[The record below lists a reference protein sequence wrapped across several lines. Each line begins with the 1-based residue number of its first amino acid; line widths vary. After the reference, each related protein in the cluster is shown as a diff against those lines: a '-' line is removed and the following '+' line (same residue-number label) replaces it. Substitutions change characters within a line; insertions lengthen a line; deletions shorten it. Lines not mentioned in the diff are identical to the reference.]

1 MLLSI
6 ITINYNNAEGLRKTL
21 ASVAS
26 QTYAEIEHIIIDGGS
41 TDNSV
46 EVIREYAENQAK
58 GKRLEAKG
66 TENGEA
72 DSNNNSTPIYTN
84 LHNSTP
90 STHIVRW
97 ISEKDTGIYNAMNK
111 GIRMATGEYCQFLNS
126 GDMLAADD
134 VTERMMNALKAHQ
147 CKVESV
153 KCKGMEDRETDNKVS
168 RLTPFAHNLQGMP
181 TIFYGN
187 MKKLL
192 PNGKILHDA
201 CNGGN
206 DVTLDMFYRGCLNH
220 SPAYIKRSLFDKYGM
235 YDENLRICSDWKFY
249 MQSIVLG
256 GEKVQYVDIDMTLF
270 DMTGIS
276 ETNKDLLNNERNQLL
291 EKMIPIGILR
301 DYDNY
306 HSVVDQYKR
315 LKKHHLWGLVYFVER
330 ILFKLEKWH
339 ILR

>member
-1 MLLSI
+1 MFKLSI

-21 ASVAS
+21 ASVAA

-41 TDNSV
+41 TDGSF
-46 EVIREYAENQAK
+46 EI
-58 GKRLEAKG
+58 LEAYPQPLPKRRG
-66 TENGEA
+66 EITEGKFPTQNPA
-72 DSNNNSTPIYTN
+72 HKVIW
-84 LHNSTP
+84 
-90 STHIVRW
+90 V
-97 ISEKDTGIYNAMNK
+97 SEKDNGIYNAMNK

-134 VTERMMNALKAHQ
+134 VTERMMDALKAHQ
-147 CKVESV
+147 CKVESE
-153 KCKGMEDRETDNKVS
+153 KRKGMEDREADNKAS
-168 RLTPFAHNLQGMP
+168 RLTPLAHNLQGMP

-192 PNGKILHDA
+192 PNGRILHDA

-206 DVTLDMFYRGCLNH
+206 EVTLDMFYRGCLNH
-220 SPAYIKRSLFDKYGM
+220 SPAYIERSLFDKYGM

-276 ETNKDLLNNERNQLL
+276 ESNKDLLNIERKQLL
-291 EKMIPIGILR
+291 TEMVPVGILR

-306 HSVVDQYKR
+306 HFAVDQYKR
-315 LKKHHLWGLVYFVER
+315 LKKHHLWELVYFVER
-330 ILFKLEKWH
+330 VLFKLEKWH

>member
-6 ITINYNNAEGLRKTL
+6 ITINYNNADGLRKTL
-21 ASVAS
+21 ASVSS
-26 QTYAEIEHIIIDGGS
+26 QTYSHIEHIIVDGGS
-41 TDNSV
+41 TDGSV
-46 EVIREYAENQAK
+46 EI
-58 GKRLEAKG
+58 LEAYPHPLPKG
-66 TENGEA
+66 RGEVSGDKYPTQNPA
-72 DSNNNSTPIYTN
+72 HKV
-84 LHNSTP
+84 LW
-90 STHIVRW
+90 V
-97 ISEKDTGIYNAMNK
+97 SEKDNGIYNAMNK

-147 CKVESV
+147 CKVESE
-153 KCKGMEDRETDNKVS
+153 KCKGMEDREADNKAS
-168 RLTPFAHNLQGMP
+168 RLTPLAHNLQGMP

-192 PNGKILHDA
+192 PNGRILHDA

-206 DVTLDMFYRGCLNH
+206 EVTLDMFYRGCLNH
-220 SPAYIKRSLFDKYGM
+220 SPAYIERSLFDKYGM

-276 ETNKDLLNNERNQLL
+276 ESNKDLLNIERKQLL
-291 EKMIPIGILR
+291 TEMVPVGILR

-306 HSVVDQYKR
+306 HFAVDQYKR
-315 LKKHHLWGLVYFVER
+315 LKKHHLWELVYFVER
-330 ILFKLEKWH
+330 VLFKLEKWH

>member
-1 MLLSI
+1 MKLSI

-46 EVIREYAENQAK
+46 EVIREYESSLASRLCGVPENAR
-58 GKRLEAKG
+58 GDLGCSSPLASRLK
-66 TENGEA
+66 
-72 DSNNNSTPIYTN
+72 
-84 LHNSTP
+84 
-90 STHIVRW
+90 W

-111 GIRMATGEYCQFLNS
+111 GIRMATGDYCQFLNS

-134 VTERMMNALKAHQ
+134 VTERMMAALKAHR

-153 KCKGMEDRETDNKVS
+153 ECKGMENGKADNTAPH
-168 RLTPFAHNLQGMP
+168 RLIASSPISNVP

-187 MKKLL
+187 MLKVL

-235 YDENLRICSDWKFY
+235 YDESLRICSDWKFY

-256 GEKVQYVDIDMTLF
+256 GETVQYVDIDMTLF

-291 EKMIPIGILR
+291 KEMVPVGILR

-306 HSVVDQYKR
+306 HFAVDQYKR
-315 LKKHHLWGLVYFVER
+315 LKKHHLWGLVYLVER
-330 ILFKLEKWH
+330 VLFKLEKWH

>member
-6 ITINYNNAEGLRKTL
+6 ITINYNNTEGLCKTL

-26 QTYAEIEHIIIDGGS
+26 QTYQHIEHIIVDGGS
-41 TDNSV
+41 TDESV
-46 EVIREYAENQAK
+46 EVIREYESSLASRLSGEGENAL
-58 GKRLEAKG
+58 GDMGCFSPLTSRLK
-66 TENGEA
+66 
-72 DSNNNSTPIYTN
+72 
-84 LHNSTP
+84 
-90 STHIVRW
+90 W
-97 ISEKDTGIYNAMNK
+97 ISEPDTGIYNAMNK

-126 GDMLAADD
+126 GDILAAPD
-134 VTERMMNALKAHQ
+134 VTERMIAAISNWQ
-147 CKVESV
+147 YEESV
-153 KCKGMEDRETDNKVS
+153 PIHHKLSIIHQE
-168 RLTPFAHNLQGMP
+168 FP

-187 MKKLL
+187 MNKLL

-256 GEKVQYVDIDMTLF
+256 SERVQYVDIDMTLF

-291 EKMIPIGILR
+291 KEMIPSGILR

-306 HSVVDQYKR
+306 HFVVHQYKR
-315 LKKHHLWGLVYFVER
+315 LKKYHMWGLVYFIER
-330 ILFKLEKWH
+330 VLFKLEKWH

>member
-1 MLLSI
+1 MTLSI
-6 ITINYNNAEGLRKTL
+6 ITINYNNAEGLRITL
-21 ASVAS
+21 SSVAS

-41 TDNSV
+41 MDESV
-46 EVIREYAENQAK
+46 DVIREYESSLALSPH
-58 GKRLEAKG
+58 RLIASRLK
-66 TENGEA
+66 
-72 DSNNNSTPIYTN
+72 
-84 LHNSTP
+84 
-90 STHIVRW
+90 W

-134 VTERMMNALKAHQ
+134 VTERMMAALQNKIKQQQQQHNINNP
-147 CKVESV
+147 SV
-153 KCKGMEDRETDNKVS
+153 VAQHTTTATENNTS
-168 RLTPFAHNLQGMP
+168 SPHRLIASSPYQNHP

-220 SPAYIKRSLFDKYGM
+220 SPAYIKRSLFDKYGI
-235 YDENLRICSDWKFY
+235 YDESLRICSDWKFY

-291 EKMIPIGILR
+291 KEMVPPGILR

-306 HSVVDQYKR
+306 HFIVHQYKR
-315 LKKHHLWGLVYFVER
+315 LKKHHMWGLVYFIER
-330 ILFKLEKWH
+330 VLFKLEKWH

>member
-6 ITINYNNAEGLRKTL
+6 ITINYNNAEGLCKTMESVL
-21 ASVAS
+21 A
-26 QTYAEIEHIIIDGGS
+26 QTYTDVEYIIIDGAS
-41 TDNSV
+41 TDGSV
-46 EVIREYAENQAK
+46 DVIRKLATRPTIK
-58 GKRLEAKG
+58 W
-66 TENGEA
+66 
-72 DSNNNSTPIYTN
+72 
-84 LHNSTP
+84 
-90 STHIVRW
+90 V
-97 ISEKDTGIYNAMNK
+97 SEKDSGIYNAMNK

-134 VTERMMNALKAHQ
+134 VTERMVNAINAHQ
-147 CKVESV
+147 CKVKSV
-153 KCKGMEDRETDNKVS
+153 KCIGKEDVAADQRAS
-168 RLTPFAHNLQGMP
+168 CLSPLAHNLQGMP

-235 YDENLRICSDWKFY
+235 YDESLRICSDWKFY

-276 ETNKDLLNNERNQLL
+276 ETNKDLLNNERNKLL
-291 EKMIPIGILR
+291 KEMVPAGILR

-306 HSVVDQYKR
+306 HFAVDQYKR
-315 LKKHHLWGLVYFVER
+315 LKKYRLWGLVYFIER
-330 ILFKLEKWH
+330 VLFELEKWH

>member
-1 MLLSI
+1 MTLSI

-41 TDNSV
+41 SDNSV
-46 EVIREYAENQAK
+46 EVIREYESSLALSPH
-58 GKRLEAKG
+58 RLIASRLKW
-66 TENGEA
+66 
-72 DSNNNSTPIYTN
+72 
-84 LHNSTP
+84 
-90 STHIVRW
+90 V
-97 ISEKDTGIYNAMNK
+97 SEKDTGIYNAMNK

-134 VTERMMNALKAHQ
+134 VTERMMAALAQQAKGERLEVRGTENGKADTPASTPHTLH
-147 CKVESV
+147 STPT
-153 KCKGMEDRETDNKVS
+153 GAS
-168 RLTPFAHNLQGMP
+168 RLENHP

-291 EKMIPIGILR
+291 KEMVPVGILR

-306 HSVVDQYKR
+306 HFAVHQHKR
-315 LKKHHLWGLVYFVER
+315 LKKHHLWGLVYFIER
-330 ILFKLEKWH
+330 VLFKLEKWH

>member
-1 MLLSI
+1 MTLSI
-6 ITINYNNAEGLRKTL
+6 ITINYDNAEGLRKTL

-26 QTYAEIEHIIIDGGS
+26 QTYPHIEHIIVDGGS

-46 EVIREYAENQAK
+46 EVIREYESTLVLSPH
-58 GKRLEAKG
+58 RLIASRLK
-66 TENGEA
+66 
-72 DSNNNSTPIYTN
+72 
-84 LHNSTP
+84 
-90 STHIVRW
+90 W
-97 ISEKDTGIYNAMNK
+97 ISEKDSGIYNAMNK
-111 GIRMATGEYCQFLNS
+111 GILMATGEYCQFLNS

-134 VTERMMNALKAHQ
+134 VTERMMAALAQRAKGESLKVKGTMDKVKGEENGKADTPTSTPYTLH
-147 CKVESV
+147 STP
-153 KCKGMEDRETDNKVS
+153 TDAP
-168 RLTPFAHNLQGMP
+168 RLENHP

-187 MKKLL
+187 MKKML

-201 CNGGN
+201 CNSGN

-291 EKMIPIGILR
+291 KEMVPVGILR

-306 HSVVDQYKR
+306 HFIVHQHKR

-330 ILFKLEKWH
+330 VLFKLEKWH

>member
-1 MLLSI
+1 MNLSI

-26 QTYAEIEHIIIDGGS
+26 QTYPHIEHIIVDGGS

-46 EVIREYAENQAK
+46 EVIREYESTLALSPY
-58 GKRLEAKG
+58 RLIASRLKW
-66 TENGEA
+66 
-72 DSNNNSTPIYTN
+72 
-84 LHNSTP
+84 L
-90 STHIVRW
+90 
-97 ISEKDTGIYNAMNK
+97 SEKDTGIYNAMNK

-126 GDMLAADD
+126 GDMLTADD
-134 VTERMMNALKAHQ
+134 VTERMVNAINAHQ
-147 CKVESV
+147 CKVESS
-153 KCKGMEDRETDNKVS
+153 KCKGMDNEVKGERLKAKGEENGKADTPASTPYTLHSTPTDAS
-168 RLTPFAHNLQGMP
+168 RLENHP

-192 PNGKILHDA
+192 PNGMILHDA

-235 YDENLRICSDWKFY
+235 YDESLRICSDWKFY
-249 MQSIVLG
+249 MQSIILG

-291 EKMIPIGILR
+291 KEMIPIGILR

-306 HSVVDQYKR
+306 HFAIDQYKR

-330 ILFKLEKWH
+330 VLFKLEKWN

>member
-1 MLLSI
+1 MILSI

-26 QTYAEIEHIIIDGGS
+26 QTYPHIEHIIVDGGS

-46 EVIREYAENQAK
+46 EVIREYESTLALSPH
-58 GKRLEAKG
+58 RLIASRLKW
-66 TENGEA
+66 
-72 DSNNNSTPIYTN
+72 
-84 LHNSTP
+84 L
-90 STHIVRW
+90 
-97 ISEKDTGIYNAMNK
+97 SEKDSGIYNAMNK

-134 VTERMMNALKAHQ
+134 VTERMMAALKAQ
-147 CKVESV
+147 QAKGEWLEA
-153 KCKGMEDRETDNKVS
+153 KGMMDEAKSERLEVKGEENGKADTPASTPYTLHSTPTDAS
-168 RLTPFAHNLQGMP
+168 RLENRPS
-181 TIFYGN
+181 IFYGN
-187 MKKLL
+187 MKKML

-291 EKMIPIGILR
+291 KEMVPVGILR

-306 HSVVDQYKR
+306 HFAVHQHKR
-315 LKKHHLWGLVYFVER
+315 LKKHHLWGLVYFIER
-330 ILFKLEKWH
+330 VLFKLEKWH